1 MFLKNIFIVHSL
13 RFAQIL
19 SICSAKIFF
28 HVASPEIF
36 FSFFFSEKS
45 IFSSFY

>member
-36 FSFFFSEKS
+36 FLFFF
-45 IFSSFY
+45 

>member
-19 SICSAKIFF
+19 SICSAKIF